1 MPEPPVRPDLEEL
14 RQEAEGA
21 IGGAGDAA
29 ALEELRVRYLGR
41 KSPLTQVLRSI
52 GELPPEERGPVG
64 QGANQVRRALE
75 QLIEARDAELGSAEL
90 QRRLAEDSIDVT
102 LPGDPPLPLGH
113 LHLISQIRRRMEDI
127 FVGLGFS
134 VLEGPEIEFDYYN
147 FTALNHP
154 PEHPARLPQDTFYLA
169 ERVLLRTHT
178 SPMQVRAMELQE
190 PPIYVVVPG
199 RVYRPDTPDAT
210 HVPMFHQL
218 EGLAIDEDITLAD
231 LQGVLLAFA
240 RQMFGETTEVRLRP
254 GYFPFTEPSV
264 EVDVSCFRCD
274 GTGRL
279 GGERCPT
286 CKGEGWIEILG
297 SGMVDPNVLGYVAAN
312 GYDPDKVQGFAFGMG
327 IERIAMLVHE
337 VPDLRMLFE
346 NDLRLL
352 EQFGAGP

>member
-1 MPEPPVRPDLEEL
+1 MPDPSARLDEL
-14 RQEAEGA
+14 RREGEAAVAE
-21 IGGAGDAA
+21 AGSSAE
-29 ALEELRVRYLGR
+29 LEELRVRYLGR
-41 KSPLTQVLRSI
+41 KAELTAILRSI
-52 GELPPEERGPVG
+52 GELPTDQRGPVG
-64 QGANQVRRALE
+64 KAANQVKAALE
-75 QLIEARDAELGSAEL
+75 ELLRRRTSELDAGELDA
-90 QRRLAEDSIDVT
+90 RLAEDRIDVT
-102 LPGDPPLPLGH
+102 LPGDPPLHPGH
-113 LHLISQIRRRMEDI
+113 LHLVTQMRRQMEDI

-154 PEHPARLPQDTFYLA
+154 PEHPARQPQDTFYLSDH
-169 ERVLLRTHT
+169 VLLRTHT
-178 SPMQVRAMELQE
+178 SPMQIRAMEAQE

-240 RQMFGETTEVRLRP
+240 RQMFGEATEVRLRP

-264 EVDVSCFRCD
+264 EVDVSCFKCQ
-274 GTGRL
+274 GTGTF
-279 GGERCPT
+279 GGARCPT

-297 SGMVDPNVLGYVAAN
+297 SGMVDPNVLDYVAGN
-312 GYDPDKVQGFAFGMG
+312 GYDPERVQGFAFGMG
-327 IERIAMLVHE
+327 IERIAMLVHQ

-346 NDLRLL
+346 NDVRLL
-352 EQFGAGP
+352 EQFGG